1 MEGKNGKEEV
11 EYLVT
16 LYACSQGA
24 KRDGNQCSTCSLCT
38 QFGTLALAMVPHIV
52 YGVLIT

>member
-24 KRDGNQCSTCSLCT
+24 KRDGNQCSTCFLCT